1 MKIPRN
7 LGGEE
12 FAKLLKKYGY
22 QETRQTGSHM
32 RLTTT
37 LEGKHHI
44 TIPHH
49 KPLKVGTLNN
59 ILNDVSAH
67 LKIPKEIM
75 LKKLFG

>member
-12 FAKLLKKYGY
+12 LAKLLKKYDY
-22 QETRQTGSHM
+22 CETRQTGSHI
-32 RLTTT
+32 RLTTI
-37 LEGKHHI
+37 LKGEYYI
-44 TIPHH
+44 TIPRH

-67 LKIPKEIM
+67 LKISKERII
-75 LKKLFG
+75 KELFD

>member
-7 LGGEE
+7 IGGEE
-12 FAKLLKKYGY
+12 LAKLLKKYGY
-22 QETRQTGSHM
+22 QTTRQTGSHI

-44 TIPHH
+44 TIPNH

-59 ILNDVSAH
+59 ILNDASNH
-67 LKIPKEIM
+67 LKIPKETII
-75 LKKLFG
+75 KKLFG